1 MATGQ
6 NIPLSACVYHAPFG
20 PLTIEAD
27 DRHIHFIHFGDHG
40 SYEQTPLIQEAIKQL
55 SAYFSG
61 KLKSF
66 ALPLSYSGTAFQ
78 NRVWAALETIPYGQ
92 LISYRDL
99 AEIVG
104 SPRAFRAVG
113 QANGKNPIAIVV
125 PCHRVIAH
133 DGSLGGYSAGL
144 AIKKD
149 LLALE
154 KVHTT

>member
-1 MATGQ
+1 MYQ
-6 NIPLSACVYHAPFG
+6 APFG

-27 DRHIHFIHFGDHG
+27 DSHIHFIHFEDRKRHD
-40 SYEQTPLIQEAIKQL
+40 QTPLLQETSKQL

-66 ALPLSYSGTAFQ
+66 DLPLCYNGTAFQ
-78 NRVWAALETIPYGQ
+78 NRVWAALENIPYGRV
-92 LISYRDL
+92 ISYRDL
-99 AEIVG
+99 AEMVG

-113 QANGKNPIAIVV
+113 QANGKNPIAIVI
-125 PCHRVIAH
+125 PCHRVISH

-144 AIKKD
+144 SIKKD

-154 KVHTT
+154 SVHMA